1 MRFRDF
7 LAGTAIGIVPK
18 IALTAFAG
26 NSIVQALRGG
36 GAQHVVM
43 LLLAALVWLIAGWY
57 ARIWLKRRE
66 EAAEADSGAEA
77 G

>member
-7 LAGTAIGIVPK
+7 LFGTAIGIVPK

-26 NSIVQALRGG
+26 NSAIRAIRGG
-36 GAQHVVM
+36 GAQHIV
-43 LLLAALVWLIAGWY
+43 LLVIAAAVWLAAGWF

-66 EAAEADSGAEA
+66 AAAEAEDAQ
-77 G
+77 